1 MPYRM
6 TIKKLSLILF
16 LFIPTLLSA
25 QPVQSKNSINPNPD
39 TAIAERFVT
48 AFYFE
53 AAGNGIASS
62 INVEEKFLNVAT
74 LRVGVGG
81 FGRVVVHTRES
92 SNATYNSYIWKPVF
106 VFSSSYLFFGP
117 EKFLELGLGVTIQPP
132 TSQGLAPY
140 ISDNTEALLPTMT
153 IGYRYQPIESGFM
166 FRLCFTPFIANDL
179 SEITPYGGISLG
191 HSF

>member
-6 TIKKLSLILF
+6 TKKLQLLFF

-25 QPVQSKNSINPNPD
+25 QSVQGINGINTTTD
-39 TAIAERFVT
+39 TSSAGRFVT

-53 AAGNGIASS
+53 AAGNGLAGS
-62 INVEEKFLNVAT
+62 INLEEKFLNVAT

-81 FGRVVVHTRES
+81 FGRVEVHTYEN
-92 SNATYNSYIWKPVF
+92 SNATHNSYIWKPVF
-106 VFSSSYLFFGP
+106 VFSSSYLLFGP

-132 TSQGLAPY
+132 SSQGYAPY
-140 ISDNTEALLPTMT
+140 IPDNEEAILPTMT
-153 IGYRYQPIESGFM
+153 IGFRYHPIESGFM
-166 FRLCFTPFIANDL
+166 FRVCFTPFIANDL
-179 SEITPYGGISLG
+179 SQITPWGGISIG

>member
-1 MPYRM
+1 M
-6 TIKKLSLILF
+6 TIK
-16 LFIPTLLSA
+16 TLLLLLLVIPALLFA
-25 QPVQSKNSINPNPD
+25 QPTVSEKSNPNPD
-39 TAIAERFVT
+39 TAIAGRFVS

-53 AAGNGIASS
+53 VGGNGLAGSF
-62 INVEEKFLNVAT
+62 NLEEKFYNRAT
-74 LRVGVGG
+74 LRVGIGG
-81 FGRVVVHTRES
+81 FGRVHVHKRES

-106 VFSSSYLFFGP
+106 VVSSSYLFFGP
-117 EKFLELGLGVTIQPP
+117 SKFLEVGLGVSIQPP